1 MADSFGTKHN
11 AEKYAGC
18 ANYREKKPEQYQA
31 ILILRKHR
39 SGKDLRPLYDTITT
53 VQQNQGEPMKLE
65 GEVLFMKGTRFR
77 VESVQREVK
86 KENGVT
92 IHRDTYELEEI

>member
-11 AEKYAGC
+11 AEKYAGG

-53 VQQNQGEPMKLE
+53 VQQDPVTPTHLE
-65 GEVLFMKGTRFR
+65 AESFFIAGTRFE
-77 VESVQREVK
+77 VVSVQRYDLP
-86 KENGVT
+86 NGGK
-92 IHRDTYELEEI
+92 RDVYTLREL